1 MDIGQSSNKQL
12 TRIGVFYDGGYF
24 SYVSNYYR
32 YDHERAQRI
41 SIHGLHEFIRDEVG
55 RSEQTNPHLCHI
67 VEAHY
72 FRGRFSAEEANE
84 RDMLLGER
92 QFEDALMKAGVTT
105 HFLPVTARGDEEPR
119 EKGVDVW
126 LALEAFELS
135 INKGFDVV
143 ALITGDG
150 DYVPLVRKLNALG
163 IRVLVTAWDFDM
175 PDGRPGTRTSQALI
189 DEVTYPLMMDTIIND
204 RGRRNA
210 IEKLFVTPRSA
221 LTPPS
226 RPQPQ
231 QQEAGPAAATTAN
244 GERLVGVI
252 GSMPLHRDFGFVAPE
267 QGEESLFFHQTW
279 VENCSFHELRP
290 GDRVEYT
297 RDVNP
302 NTGRPVAMR
311 VVRL

>member
-1 MDIGQSSNKQL
+1 MDMGQTSHRQL

-24 SYVSNYYR
+24 SHVSNYYR
-32 YDHERAQRI
+32 YDHERGQRI
-41 SIHGLHEFIRDEVG
+41 SIHGLHEFIREEVG
-55 RSEQTNPHLCHI
+55 HFEQTNPQHCHI

-72 FRGRFSAEEANE
+72 FRGRFSAEEAQE

-105 HFLPVTARGDEEPR
+105 HFLPVSNRGADEPK

-126 LALEAFELS
+126 LALEAFELAMH
-135 INKGFDVV
+135 KGFDVV
-143 ALITGDG
+143 TLISGDG

-163 IRVLVTAWDFDM
+163 IRVMVTAWDFDL
-175 PDGRPGTRTSQALI
+175 PDGRSGTRTSQALI
-189 DEVTYPLMMDTIIND
+189 DQVTYPVMMDAIIND
-204 RGRRNA
+204 RGRRNT

-221 LTPPS
+221 LVP
-226 RPQPQ
+226 PQPRP
-231 QQEAGPAAATTAN
+231 PAQSISAVAQTEN

-267 QGEESLFFHQTW
+267 QGEENLFFHQTW

-297 RDVNP
+297 PDVNP

-311 VVRL
+311 IVRL